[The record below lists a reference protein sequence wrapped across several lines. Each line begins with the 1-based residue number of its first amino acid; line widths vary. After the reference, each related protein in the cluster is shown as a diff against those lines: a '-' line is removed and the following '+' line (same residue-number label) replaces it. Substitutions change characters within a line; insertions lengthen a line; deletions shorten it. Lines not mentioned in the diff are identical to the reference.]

1 MAAKGSERSNAD
13 WVATLQANGS
23 AAQHAAFRELG
34 NYLQRVVCTYIWKRG
49 HALPGLVSL
58 ARPEQERLAEEFVQE
73 ALITIYQK
81 LNQYSGGGSFL
92 GWATTIALRIA
103 GEELRKAHWHS
114 PRLTFDQDAGSAAA
128 SASPPLH
135 PEPADPKAVPLD
147 RHVQLQAILHLIDQ
161 ALQAECSEQQRR
173 AFLARFVDGHT
184 YDEIAAT
191 LNISPSAV
199 YQTIH
204 QARRKLK
211 QRLLEAGYQVEEFL

>member
-1 MAAKGSERSNAD
+1 M
-13 WVATLQANGS
+13 V
-23 AAQHAAFRELG
+23 
-34 NYLQRVVCTYIWKRG
+34 
-49 HALPGLVSL
+49 
-58 ARPEQERLAEEFVQE
+58 
-73 ALITIYQK
+73 YQK

-103 GEELRKAHWHS
+103 GEELRRAHWHS
-114 PRLTFDQDAGSAAA
+114 PRLSFDQDAGSTAD
-128 SASPPLH
+128 SAGSFPH
-135 PEPADPKAVPLD
+135 PEPADPKAVPPE
-147 RHVQLQAILHLIDQ
+147 RHVQLQAVLQLIEQ

-184 YDEIAAT
+184 YDDIAAT
-191 LNISPSAV
+191 LNISSSAV